1 VGILLEMREKKEKP
15 SMGEIDLVFLVSKNN
30 LKNNIKKRLYTPNDE
45 KGSDHCPVVIDN
57 HI

>member
-1 VGILLEMREKKEKP
+1 
-15 SMGEIDLVFLVSKNN
+15 MGEIDLVFLVSKNN